1 MEHRTSSTED
11 KVARGFGVTPAGNA
25 ALGQLA
31 GGREGPVPNPWKE
44 CRVSEESW
52 FLPSMW
58 VIQAGPSL
66 RGTLWGALCRG
77 PWQNPSVL
85 QSLLHLPFKPS
96 HIVIHHPPYS
106 QPHLP
111 PSQHPAYRPTSFFF
125 LCIFLQLPAVLKP
138 NRFFQVSGQSVDP
151 KT

>member
-1 MEHRTSSTED
+1 M
-11 KVARGFGVTPAGNA
+11 TPAGNA

-44 CRVSEESW
+44 CRVSEGSW

-77 PWQNPSVL
+77 HLGRGPRCLGRILLSCKAYFTSHLSHHTLLFTTLLSPPLCL
-85 QSLLHLPFKPS
+85 QHLLLPRVSLIFPTVSILPKDQLAFS
-96 HIVIHHPPYS
+96 FCASSFSS
-106 QPHLP
+106 Q
-111 PSQHPAYRPTSFFF
+111 Q
-125 LCIFLQLPAVLKP
+125 C
-138 NRFFQVSGQSVDP
+138 
-151 KT
+151 